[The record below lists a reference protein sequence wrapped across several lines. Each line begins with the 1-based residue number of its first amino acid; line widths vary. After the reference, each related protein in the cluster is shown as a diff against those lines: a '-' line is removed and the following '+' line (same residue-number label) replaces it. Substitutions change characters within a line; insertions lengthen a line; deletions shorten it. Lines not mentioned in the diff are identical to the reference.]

1 MLISYVTNRLN
12 NKNDAENISSETGFL
27 ADTMLEVSKTLKLT
41 ADYCINFNK
50 KLKREYL
57 ETGLF
62 FGGIT
67 LLFLKQHKILRNI
80 QLKNPEGLERHT

>member
-50 KLKREYL
+50 KLKREYH

-62 FGGIT
+62 FGGFT
-67 LLFLKQHKILRNI
+67 YFFLNSTKFYEIFS
-80 QLKNPEGLERHT
+80 LKNPEGLERHT